1 MALAINTQSNAFGV
15 VNMAKGSIVTDA
27 VAAVAQTFTLGFNPR
42 KITIINLTDRISD
55 EWDEGM
61 DLNAIYVN
69 ILGITAKLDADAGVT
84 DTNYGA
90 LWGTVPV
97 YMSLHTVANGTTTL
111 EVTNG
116 INVVGNTFSLTAA
129 TMVASKQ
136 FYWTA
141 QG

>member
-1 MALAINTQSNAFGV
+1 LVADINY
-15 VNMAKGSIVTDA
+15 
-27 VAAVAQTFTLGFNPR
+27 FT
-42 KITIINLTDRISD
+42 
-55 EWDEGM
+55 
-61 DLNAIYVN
+61 
-69 ILGITAKLDADAGVT
+69 
-84 DTNYGA
+84 

-97 YMSLHTVANGTTTL
+97 YMSLHTAAAGTTTL
-111 EVTNG
+111 EVVNG